1 MTSLTPRP
9 AIAPLILRDPVVP
22 RSSTGDRRCPLKA
35 ALPLTLALCLGACQT
50 VEQLSRVNDLPPIT
64 QIQNPTQHPNYQPVT
79 MPMPAPEVPEPQGRR
94 LNSLWQPGAHAF
106 FKDQRA
112 HRVGDILTVKIDIND
127 TADISNTTTR
137 SRETAEKFGAEN
149 LFGLETQLTKVL
161 PEGVDP
167 SKLVGLSNKPT
178 HKGTGTIKRQE
189 KINMTFAASI
199 VQILPNGNLVIAGRQ
214 ETRVNYEVRELVLT
228 GIVRPED
235 INSANSIPYEKI
247 AEARISYG
255 GRGQINDMQQPPY
268 GQQILNTLSPF

>member
-1 MTSLTPRP
+1 MSVLKPYHP
-9 AIAPLILRDPVVP
+9 F
-22 RSSTGDRRCPLKA
+22 LKA
-35 ALPLTLALCLGACQT
+35 VSLSAFFCLSACQT
-50 VEQLSRVNDLPPIT
+50 VEQLSRINEVPPIT

-79 MPMPAPEVPEPQGRR
+79 MPMPDPEPEEPSVRR
-94 LNSLWQPGAHAF
+94 VNSLWQPGAHAF

-112 HRVGDILTVKIDIND
+112 HRVGDILTVKIQIND
-127 TADISNTTTR
+127 NAKISNTSSR
-137 SRETAEKFGAEN
+137 SRETSEKFGAEK

-167 SKLVGLSNKPT
+167 ANLVGLSSKPT
-178 HKGTGTIKRQE
+178 HKGTGEIDRSE
-189 KINMTFAASI
+189 KINMTLAASI
-199 VQILPNGNLVIAGRQ
+199 VQILPNGNLVIVGRQ
-214 ETRVNYEVRELVLT
+214 ETRVNYEVREMVLT

-255 GRGQINDMQQPPY
+255 GRGQVNDVQQPPY

>member
-1 MTSLTPRP
+1 MKTGTSFSSLNVCLMTTALGLLLT
-9 AIAPLILRDPVVP
+9 
-22 RSSTGDRRCPLKA
+22 G
-35 ALPLTLALCLGACQT
+35 CQT

-64 QIQNPTQHPNYQPVT
+64 QIQNPTQHPNYQPVH
-79 MPMPAPEVPEPQGRR
+79 MPMPTPEEPEKNMRR
-94 LNSLWQPGAHAF
+94 VNSLWQPGARAF

-127 TADISNTTTR
+127 TADFSNTTTR
-137 SRETAEKFGAEN
+137 SRETSEKFGAEN

-178 HKGTGTIKRQE
+178 HKGTGTIKRTE
-189 KINMTFAASI
+189 KVNMKVAATI
-199 VQILPNGNLVIAGRQ
+199 VQVLPNGNLVIAGRQ
-214 ETRVNYEVRELVLT
+214 ETRVNYEVREMVLT
-228 GIVRPED
+228 GIVRSED
-235 INSANSIPYEKI
+235 ISSANTIPYDKI

-268 GQQILNTLSPF
+268 GQQILNALSPF